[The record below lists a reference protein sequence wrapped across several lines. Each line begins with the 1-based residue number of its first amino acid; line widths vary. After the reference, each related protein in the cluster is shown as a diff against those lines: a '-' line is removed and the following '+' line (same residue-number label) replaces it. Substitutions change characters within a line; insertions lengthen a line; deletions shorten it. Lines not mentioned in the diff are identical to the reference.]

1 MKKVLAACI
10 DRVFE
15 FDSKKE
21 ADFYLTKMKAL
32 NTVFV
37 VVSTVEMKNGKYRLR
52 TKEQYNNN
60 KLLKK

>member
-1 MKKVLAACI
+1 MKKVVAACI

-21 ADFYLTKMKAL
+21 ADFYLTKLKAL

-37 VVSTVEMKNGKYRLR
+37 IVSMEETENGKCRLR

-60 KLLKK
+60 DLLME